1 MHKIILE
8 NKHVTFLKAMLT
20 LLYFCLNLE
29 KTKKML
35 TSLPKGQLFIT
46 DSQLN
51 HLSIIS
57 III

>member
-1 MHKIILE
+1 
-8 NKHVTFLKAMLT
+8 
-20 LLYFCLNLE
+20 
-29 KTKKML
+29 ML

-57 III
+57 IIMYIYLHCSGNLNKNL